1 MGHRF
6 FADRGDYLSARHFSE
21 DAENAG
27 AAEGRADTADS
38 VYPVHC
44 QKAVDQGARDDPEPE
59 DVLMIEGV
67 AGYNPEMEGIMVNAT
82 TITSKLL
89 QQAKKTAAPAAAA
102 ES

>member
-1 MGHRF
+1 
-6 FADRGDYLSARHFSE
+6 
-21 DAENAG
+21 
-27 AAEGRADTADS
+27 
-38 VYPVHC
+38 
-44 QKAVDQGARDDPEPE
+44 
-59 DVLMIEGV
+59 MIEGV

>member
-1 MGHRF
+1 MQRMPALPKGVP
-6 FADRGDYLSARHFSE
+6 APP
-21 DAENAG
+21 
-27 AAEGRADTADS
+27 TAFTLYIAKKQWIK
-38 VYPVHC
+38 VRETI
-44 QKAVDQGARDDPEPE
+44 QNPE

-102 ES
+102 EG